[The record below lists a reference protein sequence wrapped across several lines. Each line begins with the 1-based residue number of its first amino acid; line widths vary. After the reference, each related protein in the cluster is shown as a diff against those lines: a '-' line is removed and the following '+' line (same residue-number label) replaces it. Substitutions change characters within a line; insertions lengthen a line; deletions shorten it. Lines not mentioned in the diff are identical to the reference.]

1 MGIIPI
7 LVAFAPLLGKWIS
20 SEDDDSNIADKAVDI
35 AKTVTGSFNAD
46 EAIRKLQS
54 SKTLQATFA
63 AQIAANT
70 KQFDA
75 IQLDRADAR
84 KNYVNS
90 QKTAD
95 VIALRIMRVNLPIA
109 VFLVVTQ
116 AAMTYLLRD
125 NAPLLSTA
133 MAASTWIIKHLLN
146 ERKDVT
152 GFYLGSALSREN
164 PSKSKN

>member
-1 MGIIPI
+1 MGVIPL
-7 LVAFAPLLGKWIS
+7 LVAFAPLLGKWFTGD
-20 SEDDDSNIADKAVDI
+20 DDDSSIADKAVDI
-35 AKTVTGSFNAD
+35 AKVVTGSFNAD
-46 EAIRKLQS
+46 EAINKLQGS
-54 SKTLQATFA
+54 ETLQATFA

-75 IQLDRADAR
+75 IQRDRADAR

-109 VFLVVTQ
+109 VALVVTQ
-116 AAMTYLLRD
+116 GVMTYFLRD
-125 NAPLLSTA
+125 NPALLSTA
-133 MAASTWIIKHLLN
+133 TAASTWIIKHLLD

-152 GFYLGSALSREN
+152 GFYLGSALSRET
-164 PSKSKN
+164 PSKSKF